1 MYRVE
6 NILSNINLAPPF
18 SKVDKV
24 VWISFFCNPIYTRGC
39 KKIEMDSCGIP
50 KAIHSHTKM
59 EHIKSMQTRTGV
71 DIGYHKDNMIPNG
84 GEGVVGK
91 SGIDKTFTLERVI
104 GLAHKMEV
112 RPNIIVKP
120 GPNAKWYLKRF
131 SPDTIEAEIEKQNWR
146 NTSRCTMYIIEWN

>member
-1 MYRVE
+1 
-6 NILSNINLAPPF
+6 
-18 SKVDKV
+18 
-24 VWISFFCNPIYTRGC
+24 
-39 KKIEMDSCGIP
+39 MDSGRIT
-50 KAIHSHTKM
+50 KAIYLNTTM

-71 DIGYHKDNMIPNG
+71 DIGYHKDNMIPNDS
-84 GEGVVGK
+84 EGVVGK

-104 GLAHKMEV
+104 ELARKMEV

-146 NTSRCTMYIIEWN
+146 DTSRCTLYIIEWD